1 MCRTTYSS
9 THNKP
14 LAKCMLHVGQYRQ
27 GNFSYSGRSRLGPG
41 DLPVLV
47 GLAAVHLLNATDD
60 DDEDVLAVN
69 HSTRL
74 CNSHSKNP

>member
-1 MCRTTYSS
+1 MPYYILEH
-9 THNKP
+9 THEP
-14 LAKCMLHVGQYRQ
+14 LAKCMLHVGQ

-60 DDEDVLAVN
+60 DDDEDVLAVN